1 MGRLMPGF
9 LGIGAMRSGTTWL
22 ATKLAQH
29 PRIRMGRKEIHFFNR
44 KIGRLGAPGS
54 ILDRRNKVQYLARFV
69 QGPLH
74 GGIRGEVT
82 PAYAILKPTLIQ
94 RIHEWMPDVRL
105 IYLMRDPAERTWSHA
120 RYEFPT
126 WRGRSIH
133 DVSRD
138 ELVEFLA
145 SEDVRLRSDYVTCIQ
160 NWKTFF
166 PTKQFFFGF
175 LDDIRDQPGIFLRD
189 VFEFIGVESSLPVNE
204 ETKHLAIG
212 SSTAAPMPDWF
223 REYVENTW
231 PTDND
236 QLAELTNKDI
246 PWVR

>member
-1 MGRLMPGF
+1 
-9 LGIGAMRSGTTWL
+9 
-22 ATKLAQH
+22 
-29 PRIRMGRKEIHFFNR
+29 
-44 KIGRLGAPGS
+44 
-54 ILDRRNKVQYLARFV
+54 
-69 QGPLH
+69 
-74 GGIRGEVT
+74 
-82 PAYAILKPTLIQ
+82 
-94 RIHEWMPDVRL
+94 
-105 IYLMRDPAERTWSHA
+105 
-120 RYEFPT
+120 
-126 WRGRSIH
+126 RGRSIH